1 METWSQEQADSDGRH
16 AKRWAQAK
24 MSEAEAGQCESR
36 KHQAQAI
43 TRCRMQ
49 GQDEGHVTVAT
60 RSSSGQKDADHEGKT
75 SGGR

>member
-1 METWSQEQADSDGRH
+1 METWSQEQAGSDGRH
-16 AKRWAQAK
+16 DERWAQAK

-43 TRCRMQ
+43 RFTRMQ
-49 GQDEGHVTVAT
+49 GQDEGHVTVAA
-60 RSSSGQKDADHEGKT
+60 SSSGQKDADHEGKT